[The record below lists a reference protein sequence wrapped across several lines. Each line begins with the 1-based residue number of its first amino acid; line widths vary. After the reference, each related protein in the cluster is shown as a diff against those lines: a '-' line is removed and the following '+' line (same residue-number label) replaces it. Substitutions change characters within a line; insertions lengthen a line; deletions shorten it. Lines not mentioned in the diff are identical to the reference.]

1 MNRAPKSDASP
12 GPRTRSGWAADD
24 GSPLLSVQD
33 LVVRF
38 DTHDATIY
46 AVNGVSFDLLPG
58 ETLGLV
64 GESGCGKSVTSLSFT
79 RLLPRPAGRIA
90 GGKVF
95 FGGRDL
101 LTLTDPELRK
111 VRGEE
116 ISMVFQDP
124 LTSLNPVLTIGT
136 QLTEGMLAH
145 EN

>member
-1 MNRAPKSDASP
+1 M
-12 GPRTRSGWAADD
+12 
-24 GSPLLSVQD
+24 
-33 LVVRF
+33 
-38 DTHDATIY
+38 
-46 AVNGVSFDLLPG
+46 SFDLLAAG

-64 GESGCGKSVTSLSFT
+64 GKSGCGKSVTSLSIP

-90 GGKVF
+90 SGKVF

-101 LTLTDPELRK
+101 LTLTDHELRK

-145 EN
+145 ENIRGKANNRAAALLASVGIPDR